1 MPPPI
6 AAQVL
11 VSLGRTNRKWRRFV
25 VKGSGF
31 LSYSPH
37 VEITDP
43 PNFWECKNPPRVL
56 TDSLLLVFA
65 RPRAFGHFGDT
76 DNITVTV
83 TNAGTPTATAGAV
96 IAYADDDDPSA
107 TKPAAP
113 KPGKKKPKP
122 KKKPSAAAARPA
134 ISS

>member
-1 MPPPI
+1 
-6 AAQVL
+6 VL

-25 VKGSGF
+25 IKGSGF

-37 VEITDP
+37 VEITNP
-43 PNFWECKNPPRVL
+43 PSFWECKNPPRVM

-65 RPRAFGHFGDT
+65 RPSGLRIFGDT

-83 TNAGTPTATAGAV
+83 TNAGTPTATAGTQVAL
-96 IAYADDDDPSA
+96 ADDDDPPP
-107 TKPAAP
+107 TPAPAP
-113 KPGKKKPKP
+113 KPGKKKSKP
-122 KKKPSAAAARPA
+122 KKKPSAAATRPA

>member
-25 VKGSGF
+25 IKGSGF

-43 PNFWECKNPPRVL
+43 PNVWECKNPPRVM

-83 TNAGTPTATAGAV
+83 TNAGTPTATAGTQ
-96 IAYADDDDPSA
+96 IAYADDDDPPNA
-107 TKPAAP
+107 LPAA
-113 KPGKKKPKP
+113 KPGKKKSTS
-122 KKKPSAAAARPA
+122 KKKPSTAAARPA